1 MSESVHEMP
10 PGGIVDRL
18 MMAVMDGWMNDML
31 NSELHPWDFA
41 EGTLFELDNMTFE
54 LDNMTDETLNREDLV
69 DFLAQFAY
77 DAADNLWINKKD
89 FAQLWNKLTPEQRK
103 AFLKDF
109 YHGVLLYGLKTFLD
123 MVGGYLSLKDVEDY
137 LNGKI
142 SFQDLIKK
150 AAKELDIEEDYAP
163 YDEEA
168 KSFWAGASLAYDAS
182 DEELKELVRKYV
194 LPQAVR

>member
-1 MSESVHEMP
+1 MSESVTEMSQKE
-10 PGGIVDRL
+10 IMDRL
-18 MMAVMDGWMNDML
+18 MTAVMDGWTRDML
-31 NSELHPWDFA
+31 NSDLTEWDFA
-41 EGTLFELDNMTFE
+41 EETLFE

-77 DAADNLWINKKD
+77 DAADDLWIDKKE
-89 FAQLWNKLTPEQRK
+89 FAELWNKLTPEQRK

-109 YHGVLLYGLKTFLD
+109 YHSVLLYGLEAFLD
-123 MVGGYLSLKDVEDY
+123 TVGGYLSLKDVENY

-150 AAKELDIEEDYAP
+150 VAKELDIEEDFVP

-168 KSFWAGASLAYDAS
+168 KSFWAGASLAYDVS
-182 DEELKELVRKYV
+182 DEELKKASRPYNSTLW
-194 LPQAVR
+194 

>member
-1 MSESVHEMP
+1 MSESVNETSPEEIM
-10 PGGIVDRL
+10 DRL
-18 MMAVMDGWMNDML
+18 MTAVMDGWTRDML
-31 NSELHPWDFA
+31 NSDLTEWDFA
-41 EGTLFELDNMTFE
+41 EETLFE

-77 DAADNLWINKKD
+77 DAADDLWIDKKE
-89 FAQLWNKLTPEQRK
+89 FAELWNKLTREQRK

-109 YHGVLLYGLKTFLD
+109 YHSVLLYGLEAFLD
-123 MVGGYLSLKDVEDY
+123 TVGGYLSLKDVEDY

-150 AAKELDIEEDYAP
+150 AAKELDIEEDFVP

-168 KSFWAGASLAYDAS
+168 KSFWAGASLAYDVS

-194 LPQAVR
+194 LPQAER